1 MKKIVSSV
9 LMLSLASVM
18 LFGLAGCG
26 DKNKGND
33 TPVDTNPPVTE
44 PVTPPDST
52 PDVGEEIVVT
62 VEDIVNTLKN
72 AYGENYLPSQMLEP
86 DVFEQLTGLT
96 SEDYSEYYAE
106 MPMISTHV
114 DSLFVVK
121 APGNTENVAEKLS
134 TYRQGLLESG
144 LQYPMNVPKIESSV
158 VEVYDDYVVFMMLGG
173 YPENEVTDSEN
184 ESVELPTEE
193 DTKLADF
200 YTEQTNKGLDALS
213 LLFEIGYVEPVE
225 DAIDNEPEGTPDS
238 NVSDVDDPNALVDTN
253 TSEANTTDEGAI
265 TVNPD
270 AAVNPDTTVN
280 SNETVVEPE
289 LNEAPSSADFD

>member
-9 LMLSLASVM
+9 LMLSLATMM

-26 DKNKGND
+26 DKNKGDD
-33 TPVDTNPPVTE
+33 TPVDTKPPVTE
-44 PVTPPDST
+44 PVTPPDNT

-72 AYGENYLPSQMLEP
+72 TYGENYLPSQMLEP

-96 SEDYSEYYAE
+96 SEDYLEYYAE

-134 TYRQGLLESG
+134 TYRQGLLDAG
-144 LQYPMNVPKIESSV
+144 MQYPMNVPKIESSV

-173 YPENEVTDSEN
+173 YPENEPTDSNVTEIP
-184 ESVELPTEE
+184 EEE

-225 DAIDNEPEGTPDS
+225 DTTDNELEGNDTNTPDS
-238 NVSDVDDPNALVDTN
+238 NVPEVTDGVDVPEV
-253 TSEANTTDEGAI
+253 NTTDEGAI
-265 TVNPD
+265 TLNPD
-270 AAVNPDTTVN
+270 SADTTVNPDTTVN
-280 SNETVVEPE
+280 TNETVVEPN